1 MVRPDGG
8 CVPFAGMSVPP
19 EILAHYAEG
28 LERPRL
34 TAAPSL
40 ELLRTQQL
48 LSRALP
54 APPARIVDVGGGP
67 ATYAGWLAGLGYAV
81 HLVDAVPLHVEE
93 AREIAAAGPAFT
105 ADVGDARTLA
115 EPDASADA
123 VLLLGP
129 LYHLT
134 GRADRVAAL
143 REAHRVVR
151 PGGVVAAAAISRF
164 ASLSDGLRNGR
175 LRDPHFAEIVD
186 RDLLDGQHRNDTDEP
201 AWFTTAYFHHPD
213 ELGIE
218 VTEAGLELE
227 AVYAVE
233 GVGMLASDLTPR
245 LADPAERDQL
255 LRYITAIETEPTL
268 LGVSSHLLA
277 VAHRPA

>member
-1 MVRPDGG
+1 
-8 CVPFAGMSVPP
+8 MSVPP

-48 LSRALP
+48 LTRVLP

-67 ATYAGWLAGLGYAV
+67 ATYAGWLAGPGYAV
-81 HLVDAVPLHVEE
+81 HLVDAVPLHVEQ

-105 ADVGDARTLA
+105 ADVGDARALA
-115 EPDASADA
+115 EPDAAADA

-134 GRADRVAAL
+134 DRSDRIAAWQ
-143 REAHRVVR
+143 EARRVVR

-164 ASLSDGLRNGR
+164 ASLGDGVRRGWLA
-175 LRDPHFAEIVD
+175 DPRFAEIVD
-186 RDLLDGQHRNDTDEP
+186 GDLLDGQHRNDTDELG
-201 AWFTTAYFHHPD
+201 WFTTAYFHHPD
-213 ELGIE
+213 ELRAE
-218 VTEAGLELE
+218 VLDAGLELE
-227 AVYAVE
+227 VVYAVE
-233 GVGMLASDLTPR
+233 GVGMLAPDIISR
-245 LADPAERDQL
+245 LQDPQQRDQL
-255 LRYITAIETEPTL
+255 LRYITATETEPTL
-268 LGVSSHLLA
+268 LGLSSHLLA